1 MTLTF
6 DISEILPFVIETE
19 EQYNKALSI
28 TENLFFKENRTQYEE
43 QILDVWTVLIEMYEN
58 QVFSPGEA
66 STPVSSLKFLMES
79 QGITQ
84 ADLVRKGVG
93 SSGVVSEIING
104 KREISKQQI
113 KKLAEIFHVSSD
125 VFI

>member
-58 QVFSPGEA
+58 QVFSLEK
-66 STPVSSLKFLMES
+66 LLHQFL
-79 QGITQ
+79 
-84 ADLVRKGVG
+84 AL
-93 SSGVVSEIING
+93 N
-104 KREISKQQI
+104 
-113 KKLAEIFHVSSD
+113 F
-125 VFI
+125 